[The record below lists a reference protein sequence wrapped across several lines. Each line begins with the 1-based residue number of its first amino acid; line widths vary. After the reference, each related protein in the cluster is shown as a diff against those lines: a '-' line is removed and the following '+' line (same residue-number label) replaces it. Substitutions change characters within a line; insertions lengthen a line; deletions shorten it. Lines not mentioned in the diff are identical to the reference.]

1 MSVSDRTSNAKA
13 CSSIVCI
20 CRVTVIP
27 TKATLAPGRAL
38 FVQNWTAFRFLSNK
52 YSFTARASTMR
63 VFFLHWC
70 FSIQGWSKGQNYSCA
85 TICMIHSVYDA
96 AFPICPLHVW
106 FQVVKGDYL
115 CKAFNFIYIPWVRP
129 QCKASGWKMSLNHF
143 PRNCKCSAALQI
155 IPAEIHCRG
164 GGEGGET
171 LVGDCRERQ

>member
-63 VFFLHWC
+63 VFFLHWY

-85 TICMIHSVYDA
+85 TICMVHSVYDA
-96 AFPICPLHVW
+96 AITCAKLSTSSTFLGWGLSARLLGERCPWITSQGTASAQQPFRL
-106 FQVVKGDYL
+106 YL
-115 CKAFNFIYIPWVRP
+115 QKSTA
-129 QCKASGWKMSLNHF
+129 
-143 PRNCKCSAALQI
+143 
-155 IPAEIHCRG
+155 G
-164 GGEGGET
+164 GGGGRGNIGWG
-171 LVGDCRERQ
+171 L